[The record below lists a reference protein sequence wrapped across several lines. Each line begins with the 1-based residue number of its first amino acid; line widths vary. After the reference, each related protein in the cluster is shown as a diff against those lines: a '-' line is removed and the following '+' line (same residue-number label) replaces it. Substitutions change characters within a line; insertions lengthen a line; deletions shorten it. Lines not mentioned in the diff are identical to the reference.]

1 MKTGSSAQGLSLRD
15 SNKALNVKLKK
26 SSSTKHGNQQSLNQS
41 HQGFT
46 RYFEAGNKKHSLQLD
61 GTQQYSSVTTKNASS
76 GGSVKVNRSLEQGTN
91 NNKRQYDMRLAQ
103 QYIQPPQQLSAKTT
117 SSQGKRKQDG
127 VRLKQ
132 LEVENEQIFRA
143 YHDILAN

>member
-1 MKTGSSAQGLSLRD
+1 MQGLSLRD

-26 SSSTKHGNQQSLNQS
+26 SSSTKHQNQQALNQS

-46 RYFEAGNKKHSLQLD
+46 RYFEAGNKKNSLQLND
-61 GTQQYSSVTTKNASS
+61 SAQYSSVTTKGASS
-76 GGSVKVNRSLEQGTN
+76 GSVKVNRSIQQDSST
-91 NNKRQYDMRLAQ
+91 NKRQYDQRLAQ
-103 QYIQPPQQLSAKTT
+103 HYMQPAQQMSAKTT
-117 SSQGKRKQDG
+117 SQQSKRKQEG